1 MAERTDE
8 GKLARRR
15 AVRPAVLMSAMML
28 RSICKLKVD
37 VIDILCCRLYYSCFF
52 FVAGLIDI
60 DAHLSFAIG
69 VVLN

>member
-28 RSICKLKVD
+28 RSIAKTGGGEFD
-37 VIDILCCRLYYSCFF
+37 DILLLPIVFLLLLCCW
-52 FVAGLIDI
+52 IDI